1 MKSLYLK
8 FLNWIYPELCL
19 LMEKFD
25 ENHKI
30 LEEMRETLNYEKAK
44 IQGDL
49 DFYQSLTQHIMDYT
63 PDMVWLK
70 DLEGK
75 YMVANNTIKR
85 DLLFD
90 DMAIGKGDVE
100 MALKAK
106 EQFGYDNHT
115 FGEKCHNSDI
125 VVLEELRPMR
135 FLESGKIKGK
145 MTYLE
150 VYKFP
155 FYVEGVLIGV
165 GGIGRDL
172 TEYVEAYRENE
183 CSKCPSMRDIFTK
196 YEFKG

>member
-1 MKSLYLK
+1 
-8 FLNWIYPELCL
+8 
-19 LMEKFD
+19 MEKLE

-49 DFYQSLTQHIMDYT
+49 DFHQSLTQHIMDYT

-75 YMVANNTIKR
+75 YIVANNTIKK

-90 DMAIGKGDVE
+90 EIAIGKDDIE
-100 MALKAK
+100 MSLKAK
-106 EQFGYDNHT
+106 EQFGYANHT
-115 FGEKCHNSDI
+115 FGEKCHNSDK
-125 VVLEELRPMR
+125 VVIEELRPMR

-145 MTYLE
+145 MVYLE

-155 FYVEGVLIGV
+155 FYVNDELIGTA
-165 GGIGRDL
+165 GIGRDL
-172 TEYVEAYRENE
+172 TEYVEAYRDNE
-183 CSKCPSMRDIFTK
+183 CSKCPSMRGIFSK